1 MKQKNKLETLI
12 IKYKLSYKRFNIFL
26 IFMNILYILDF
37 YKPNK
42 WWIEIL
48 FEQIIDHFW
57 KKHKISIITWNYTQ
71 QLKNIEK
78 QWNIT
83 IYRIKAKNL
92 ISYSIKAYFFAKKII
107 KDIDIIHTSNFYSAF
122 VASRL
127 SKKYKK
133 KSILHINWFF
143 GNYRFKMIDKIRAY
157 KFKLLEY
164 WNIKWNFDKY
174 IVVSRYIYDVA
185 YFYYWIDN
193 KKLKLV
199 YNGIDYKK
207 WVNNINEEKVKQIQ
221 KKYNLKQT
229 YSLLFYGRI
238 EKVKWINLL
247 LESIQKIDNIKLLL
261 IVHWDLESLKH
272 NITQLWIK
280 DKTIVIEWKEHN
292 KIANFIKAVNAV
304 VFPSLTE
311 SFGYVWLETSIL
323 GTPLICSNIWA
334 IPEVVFWK
342 VNFFNVNDKKC
353 LINVIEKSK
362 KWDFEQIPYKDLNI
376 NYTLT
381 NIKEVYNELSEK

>member
-1 MKQKNKLETLI
+1 MH
-12 IKYKLSYKRFNIFL
+12 
-26 IFMNILYILDF
+26 ILYILDF

-42 WWIEIL
+42 WWVEVL
-48 FEQIIDHFW
+48 FEQIINYFW
-57 KKHKISIITWNYTQ
+57 KKHKVSIITWNYNQ
-71 QLKNIEK
+71 KLKDVEK

-92 ISYSIKAYFFAKKII
+92 ISYSIKACFFAKNVI
-107 KDIDIIHTSNFYSAF
+107 KNVDIIHTSNFYSAF
-122 VASRL
+122 VASKL

-143 GNYRFKMIDKIRAY
+143 WNYRFKMIDKLRAY

-174 IVVSRYIYDVA
+174 IVVSRYMYDVA
-185 YFYYWIDN
+185 YFYYWIDH
-193 KKLKLV
+193 KKLKLI

-207 WVNNINEEKVKQIQ
+207 WEENINKKEVKNIQ
-221 KKYNLKQT
+221 EKYNLKDT

-247 LESIQKIDNIKLLL
+247 LKSIKDIKDIKLLF
-261 IVHWDLESLKH
+261 IVHWDIESLKH
-272 NITQLWIK
+272 TITQLWIK
-280 DKTIVIEWKEHN
+280 DKTIIIEWQEHN
-292 KIANFIKAVNAV
+292 KIANFIKAVDAV

-311 SFGYVWLETSIL
+311 SFGYVGLETSIL
-323 GTPLICSNIWA
+323 KTPLICSNAGA

-342 VNFFNVNDKKC
+342 VNFFEPKNKYS
-353 LINVIEKSK
+353 LINAIKKSK
-362 KWDFEQIPYKDLNI
+362 KWDFEQIPSKNFEI
-376 NYTLT
+376 ENTLKEIEEIYSEL
-381 NIKEVYNELSEK
+381 IKK